1 MARKKSPLLSRPLY
15 SVHPGVTM
23 VQNWI
28 ATLPEKTG
36 RSFDEWVRFI
46 KESGPPDQ
54 KARREWLKNEHHLGT
69 NTAWWLAEAADGTAT
84 WDGDPDTYLAA
95 APQYVE
101 EMFAKKPALR
111 PLYDKLLRLAL
122 DLGPDVKACPCKTIV
137 PLYRN
142 HVFAELKP
150 TTKTRLDLSFALKG
164 IEPAG
169 RLLSTGGEAKGNRL
183 THRIPI
189 TCDGDIDD
197 EVRRWL
203 QRAYER
209 DA

>member
-84 WDGDPDTYLAA
+84 WDGDPDTYLTA

-142 HVFAELKP
+142 HVFPLSTIAGMSWAAVP
-150 TTKTRLDLSFALKG
+150 AAGVADVARLDQ
-164 IEPAG
+164 
-169 RLLSTGGEAKGNRL
+169 GGEAAAEIAVVAASRL
-183 THRIPI
+183 A
-189 TCDGDIDD
+189 G
-197 EVRRWL
+197 
-203 QRAYER
+203 
-209 DA
+209 